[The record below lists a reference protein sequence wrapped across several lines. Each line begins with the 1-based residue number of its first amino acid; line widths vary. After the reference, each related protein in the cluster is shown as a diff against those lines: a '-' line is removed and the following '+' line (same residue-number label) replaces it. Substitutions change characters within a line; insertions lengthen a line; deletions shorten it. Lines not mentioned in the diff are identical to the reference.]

1 MKHNNKSFNQR
12 LHDENDKPAKD
23 AVKRFLKQSS
33 RFDVLEGDQYGVDL
47 LLHDQVKV
55 IATIEVERRQWQKE
69 CPFDTIRVPE
79 RKGKFFGANCFLF
92 SVSQD
97 CTIALWCRGSQI
109 RKCEIVSVNN
119 RLMGNEPFFNVPK
132 QYWTRVV
139 L

>member
-1 MKHNNKSFNQR
+1 MRHNNKRFDQQLHNQ
-12 LHDENDKPAKD
+12 NDKLAKD
-23 AVKRFLKQSS
+23 AVKRFLIKSS
-33 RFDVLEGDQYGVDL
+33 RFDVLEGDKYGVDL

-79 RKGKFFGANCFLF
+79 RKAKFFGDNCFLF

-97 CTIALWCRGSQI
+97 CTVALWCKGSQI
-109 RKCEIVSVNN
+109 LKCEVVLVSN
-119 RLMGNEPFFNVPK
+119 RLMKDEPFFNVPK
-132 QYWTRVV
+132 KYWTRVV